1 MNSSISSSE
10 PLAGVLALRPP
21 SRTAR
26 IVIALAVALLAVE
39 AVTRLKLIK
48 TSKEFQQFQSY
59 RPRAAALAQSP
70 GVRIPIIGSSVVHE
84 DVDPALFAAR
94 LGSLHDIKVHAE
106 NFSADHSYVNTWYYM
121 LQRYF
126 WRAGNDTDLVVV
138 SFVGRSLYDKNEMEI
153 GRLARFFT
161 TVADWPEVLSTDL
174 TTTSERIE
182 FLLSTFWA
190 SYAAR
195 DRMQELV
202 FGRLFPNYKTYA
214 YQQQTVLLGHQ
225 LANPRRVRKQRS
237 LVALERLLVAAGR
250 HGTRLC
256 FVAFPTM
263 RADWNEQ
270 SYDEARR
277 LIEEHGMAYIDL
289 RVTALDT
296 AGFDD
301 DRVHMN
307 GGGRTVFSRRLAD
320 AVAPA
325 LRPGAL
331 AAREPMPATGGT
343 SPRVP
348 VGSPRAVAHPGLPRI
363 RTCAIHASGSSAHGF
378 AARRPS
384 TSAIQPLPPCDGQVS
399 LAHTSLFRWQSKL
412 LRYSTGFKD
421 QALDALRNGEI
432 LLRNEFGHERPVRF
446 SPQLSD
452 EIERE
457 RRYAGG
463 GDGGT
468 FLGP

>member
-10 PLAGVLALRPP
+10 PLAEVIALRPP

-48 TSKEFQQFQSY
+48 MSKEFQQFTSY
-59 RPRAAALAQSP
+59 SPRAAALAQSP

-138 SFVGRSLYDKNEMEI
+138 SFVGRSLYDKNEIEI

-161 TVADWPEVLSTDL
+161 TVADWPEVLSTD
-174 TTTSERIE
+174 
-182 FLLSTFWA
+182 LLSTFWA

-214 YQQQTVLLGHQ
+214 YQQQTILLGHQ

-237 LVALERLLVAAGR
+237 VVALERLLVAAER
-250 HGTRLC
+250 HGTRLA

-277 LIEEHGMAYIDL
+277 LIEQHGMAYIDL
-289 RVTALDT
+289 RTTAFDA

-301 DRVHMN
+301 DPVHMN
-307 GGGRTVFSRRLAD
+307 GGGRTAFSRRLAD
-320 AVAPA
+320 AVAPV

-331 AAREPMPATGGT
+331 AARAD
-343 SPRVP
+343 
-348 VGSPRAVAHPGLPRI
+348 
-363 RTCAIHASGSSAHGF
+363 
-378 AARRPS
+378 ARGRP
-384 TSAIQPLPPCDGQVS
+384 D
-399 LAHTSLFRWQSKL
+399 
-412 LRYSTGFKD
+412 
-421 QALDALRNGEI
+421 
-432 LLRNEFGHERPVRF
+432 
-446 SPQLSD
+446 
-452 EIERE
+452 
-457 RRYAGG
+457 
-463 GDGGT
+463 
-468 FLGP
+468 

>member
-1 MNSSISSSE
+1 M
-10 PLAGVLALRPP
+10 LALRPP

-48 TSKEFQQFQSY
+48 MSKEFQQFHSY
-59 RPRAAALAQSP
+59 TPRAAALAQSP

-94 LGSLHDIKVHAE
+94 LGSLHDIKVHAV
-106 NFSADHSYVNTWYYM
+106 NFTADHSYVDTWYYM

-126 WRAGNDTDLVVV
+126 WRAGNDTDLVVI
-138 SFVGRSLYDKNEMEI
+138 SFVGRGLYDKNEIEI

-161 TVADWPEVLSTDL
+161 TIEDWPEVLGTDL
-174 TTTSERIE
+174 TTTSERVE

-214 YQQQTVLLGHQ
+214 YQQQSLLLAHQ
-225 LANPRRVRKQRS
+225 LASPRHVRKARS
-237 LVALERLLVAAGR
+237 LVALERLLVTAER
-250 HGTRLC
+250 HATRLC

-270 SYDEARR
+270 SYNEARR

-301 DRVHMN
+301 DPVH
-307 GGGRTVFSRRLAD
+307 GRDRERTKKSWVVSEGFASPAALVVDAD
-320 AVAPA
+320 AGVLFLLSQAS
-325 LRPGAL
+325 PGARGSL
-331 AAREPMPATGGT
+331 SGQVAT
-343 SPRVP
+343 RVFI
-348 VGSPRAVAHPGLPRI
+348 S
-363 RTCAIHASGSSAHGF
+363 SSAVSVTARKFGCGF
-378 AARRPS
+378 RNQSGTPAISASFESSTICRPNRSWDSLSLRIQRSQFPACTSRSKRANTS
-384 TSAIQPLPPCDGQVS
+384 TSG
-399 LAHTSLFRWQSKL
+399 
-412 LRYSTGFKD
+412 
-421 QALDALRNGEI
+421 
-432 LLRNEFGHERPVRF
+432 
-446 SPQLSD
+446 
-452 EIERE
+452 
-457 RRYAGG
+457 
-463 GDGGT
+463 
-468 FLGP
+468 